1 MVKRSHAPKYQP
13 LETYLAARSGTIYN
27 ISFDTIEQIL
37 KAPLP
42 PSAYR
47 HQAWWANQT
56 SGNQI
61 PAKAWMTTGFRTEN
75 LNIEANTV
83 TFKYIGR

>member
-1 MVKRSHAPKYQP
+1 MVKRSHVPKYQP

-27 ISFDTIEQIL
+27 ISFDTIERIL

-42 PSAYR
+42 PSAR
-47 HQAWWANQT
+47 KHQAWWSNEING
-56 SGNQI
+56 SHVH
-61 PAKAWMTTGFRTEN
+61 AKAWMTTGFRTEN

-83 TFKYIGR
+83 TFKYIGG

>member
-1 MVKRSHAPKYQP
+1 MVKRSHVPKYQP
-13 LETYLAARSGTIYN
+13 LESYLAARSGTIYN

-42 PSAYR
+42 SSARKY
-47 HQAWWANQT
+47 QEWWANQT
-56 SGNQI
+56 SRNIVQ
-61 PAKAWMTTGFRTEN
+61 AKAWMNTGFRTEN

-83 TFKYIGR
+83 TFKFIGR